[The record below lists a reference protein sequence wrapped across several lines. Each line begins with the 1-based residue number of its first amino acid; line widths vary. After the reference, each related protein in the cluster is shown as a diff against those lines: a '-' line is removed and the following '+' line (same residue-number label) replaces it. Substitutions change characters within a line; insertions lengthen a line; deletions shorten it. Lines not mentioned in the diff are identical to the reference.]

1 MKRILLLLAL
11 CGIAA
16 GTAFAEKAD
25 SNKPTEI
32 FADSAENDDVK
43 QIRTLT
49 GNVILTRG
57 TLVMKAGTAVVRQ
70 DPQGYQFVTFTA
82 APGTVATFR
91 QKRDGGDLWIE
102 GEAERIEYDNKSEVV
117 KLMSRAELRQLEGT
131 RVTDEV
137 TGAFISYDSRREV
150 SSVRNT
156 ASGESKPGGGRVRMV
171 IQPSNTPPPPA
182 TPGK

>member
-1 MKRILLLLAL
+1 MKKIMLLLAL

-16 GTAFAEKAD
+16 GTAFAERAD

-32 FADSAENDDVK
+32 FADEAENDDVK

-49 GNVILTRG
+49 GNVVLTRG
-57 TLVMKAGTAVVRQ
+57 TLVMKAGSAVLRQ
-70 DPQGYQFVTFTA
+70 DPEGYQYVTFTA

-117 KLMSRAELRQLEGT
+117 RLMSKAKLRQLEGK

-150 SSVRNT
+150 STVRNT
-156 ASGESKPGGGRVRMV
+156 SSGDSKPGGGRVR
-171 IQPSNTPPPPA
+171 ILIEPTNTQPAPA
-182 TPGK
+182 APGK

>member
-1 MKRILLLLAL
+1 MKRILLLIAL

-16 GTAFAEKAD
+16 GSAFAERAD

-32 FADSAENDDVK
+32 LADEAENDDVK

-57 TLVMKAGTAVVRQ
+57 TLVMKAGSAVLRQ

-117 KLMSRAELRQLEGT
+117 KLISKAKLRQLEGK

-137 TGAFISYDSRREV
+137 EGAFISYDSRREV
-150 SSVRNT
+150 SAVRNT
-156 ASGESKPGGGRVRMV
+156 ASGESKAGGGRVRMV
-171 IQPSNTPPPPA
+171 IQPSNTQPA
-182 TPGK
+182 PAAPGK